1 MRAGKIISILG
12 CGWLGLPLAR
22 QLAEAGNRVKG
33 STTRTERLH
42 EIEAAGATGFV
53 VKAEDGKW
61 IGSDLKEFF
70 TCDILIIAIP
80 PGTKRNPLSK
90 HATEVKEVLTYIA
103 TQSISIQKVIYI
115 SSTSVYKNINK
126 IVTETDVTQ
135 LTEADNKVLAEAE
148 MHVLQSSVPERV
160 VLRMGGLTGYDRM
173 LARFFAGKTDL
184 AGWNE
189 PVNLVHRDDAV
200 GSILFMLD
208 KKARAEVFNVCSPE
222 HPNRKL
228 FYESLC
234 AKFNLTKPAF
244 NTAVDADWKEVSSE
258 KISSLGYSWIFA
270 DPFKYSY
277 TY

>member
-1 MRAGKIISILG
+1 MSAGKTISILG
-12 CGWLGLPLAR
+12 CGWLGLPLAK
-22 QLAEAGNRVKG
+22 QLAKAGNRVKG
-33 STTRTERLH
+33 STTRVERLH
-42 EIEAAGATGFV
+42 EIESAGATGFL

-61 IGSDLKEFF
+61 TGPYLKDFL

-90 HATEVKEVLTYIA
+90 HATEVKEVLTCIA
-103 TQSISIQKVIYI
+103 AHSISIQKIIYI

-126 IVTETDVTQ
+126 VVTEADVT
-135 LTEADNKVLAEAE
+135 LPAEADNKVLAEAE
-148 MHVLQSSVPERV
+148 MYILQSSIQERV

-173 LARFFAGKTDL
+173 LARFFTGKTDL

-200 GSILFMLD
+200 GSILFMLN
-208 KKARAEVFNVCSPE
+208 KKVRAEVLNVCSPQ

-234 AKFNLTKPAF
+234 AKFNLAKPAF
-244 NTAVDADWKEVSSE
+244 NTLVDADWKEVSSE
-258 KISSLGYSWIFA
+258 KISSLGYSWIFP

>member
-1 MRAGKIISILG
+1 MSAGKTISILG
-12 CGWLGLPLAR
+12 CGWLGLPLAEK
-22 QLAEAGNRVKG
+22 LTEAGNRVKG
-33 STTRTERLH
+33 STTRSERLH
-42 EIEAAGATGFV
+42 EIKSAGAAGFL
-53 VKAEDGKW
+53 VKAEEGKW
-61 IGSDLKEFF
+61 AGADLKEFL

-90 HATEVKEVLTYIA
+90 HAAEVKELLAYIA
-103 TQSISIQKVIYI
+103 THSISIKKVIYI
-115 SSTSVYKNINK
+115 SSTSVYKNANK
-126 IVTETDVTQ
+126 VVTEGDVTRFA
-135 LTEADNKVLAEAE
+135 EADNKVLAEAE
-148 MHVLQSSVPERV
+148 MYILQSSIPERL

-208 KKARAEVFNVCSPE
+208 KKVCAETFNVCSPE

-228 FYESLC
+228 FYERLC
-234 AKFNLTKPAF
+234 VKFNLDQPVF
-244 NTAVDADWKEVSSE
+244 NTAIDADWKEVSSE
-258 KISSLGYSWIFA
+258 KISSLGYSWIFP